1 MKAVRI
7 HAHGGPE
14 VLRYETVPDPAP
26 QADEVLVRVRACA
39 LNHLDI
45 WNRKGLPRPMVPLPH
60 ILGSDIAGEVAATGE
75 LVDDLKPGDPV
86 ILNPGVSCGR
96 CRHCLSGQD
105 NMCPKYHLL
114 GAGRDGGYA
123 QLVAV
128 PRANVI
134 PKPANLSYPE
144 AAALPLVFL
153 TAWHMLVTRAR
164 VQPGEDVFVW
174 GASSGVG
181 SAGIQIAKL
190 LGARVIAATQGEE
203 KQAKARQLGADE
215 VIDHKTTDVLRAVRD
230 LTGGRGVDVV
240 FEHVGQATWETS
252 IKMLAKGGRLVT
264 CGNTSGWEG
273 QTDIRYVFARQLS
286 ILGSYMGSKGELL
299 ALLPWVEAG
308 RLRPVVHAV
317 LPLAEAAEAHR
328 ILESQ
333 AQFGKVVLVPPED

>member
-1 MKAVRI
+1 
-7 HAHGGPE
+7 
-14 VLRYETVPDPAP
+14 
-26 QADEVLVRVRACA
+26 
-39 LNHLDI
+39 
-45 WNRKGLPRPMVPLPH
+45 
-60 ILGSDIAGEVAATGE
+60 
-75 LVDDLKPGDPV
+75 
-86 ILNPGVSCGR
+86 
-96 CRHCLSGQD
+96 
-105 NMCPKYHLL
+105 MCPKYHLL

-333 AQFGKVVLVPPED
+333 AQFGKVVLEPPED

>member
-105 NMCPKYHLL
+105 NMCPRYHLL

-128 PRANVI
+128 PRINVI

-215 VIDHKTTDVLRAVRD
+215 VIDYKTTDVLRAVRD

-240 FEHVGQATWETS
+240 FEHVGQATWEIS

-273 QTDIRYVFARQLS
+273 HTDIRYVFARQLS

-308 RLRPVVHAV
+308 RLRPVVHTV
-317 LPLAEAAEAHR
+317 LPLEEAAEAHR

>member
-1 MKAVRI
+1 MKAMRI
-7 HAHGGPE
+7 HSHGGPE
-14 VLRYETVPDPAP
+14 VLRYETVPDPVP
-26 QADEVLVRVRACA
+26 RADEVLVRVRACA

-86 ILNPGVSCGR
+86 ILHPGVSCGR

-105 NMCPKYHLL
+105 NMCPRYHLL

-128 PRANVI
+128 PRINVI

-215 VIDHKTTDVLRAVRD
+215 VIDYKTTDVLRAVRD

-240 FEHVGQATWETS
+240 FEHVGQATWEIS

-273 QTDIRYVFARQLS
+273 HTDIRYVFARQLS
-286 ILGSYMGSKGELL
+286 ILGSYMGSNGELL

-308 RLRPVVHAV
+308 RLRPVVHTV
-317 LPLAEAAEAHR
+317 LPLEEAAEAHR

>member
-1 MKAVRI
+1 MKAMRI
-7 HAHGGPE
+7 HSHGGPE
-14 VLRYETVPDPAP
+14 VLRYETVPDPVP
-26 QADEVLVRVRACA
+26 RADEVLVRVRACA

-86 ILNPGVSCGR
+86 ILHPGVSCGR

-105 NMCPKYHLL
+105 NMCPRYHLL

-128 PRANVI
+128 PRINVI

-215 VIDHKTTDVLRAVRD
+215 VIDYKTTDVLRAVRD

-240 FEHVGQATWETS
+240 FEHVGQATWEIS

-273 QTDIRYVFARQLS
+273 HTDIRYVFARQLS

-308 RLRPVVHAV
+308 RLRPVVHTV
-317 LPLAEAAEAHR
+317 LPLLDAAGGHR
-328 ILESQ
+328 
-333 AQFGKVVLVPPED
+333 VL

>member
-14 VLRYETVPDPAP
+14 VLRYETVPDPVP
-26 QADEVLVRVRACA
+26 RADEVLVRVRACA

-60 ILGSDIAGEVAATGE
+60 ILGSDIAGEVVAAGE
-75 LVDDLKPGDPV
+75 LVDDLKPGDAV

-96 CRHCLSGQD
+96 CRYCLSGQD
-105 NMCPKYHLL
+105 NMCAQYHLL
-114 GAGRDGGYA
+114 GAGRNGGYA

-128 PRANVI
+128 PRANAI
-134 PKPANLSYPE
+134 RKPANLTFAE
-144 AAALPLVFL
+144 AAAVPLVFL

-164 VQPGEDVFVW
+164 VQPGEEVFIW

-181 SAGIQIAKL
+181 SAAIQIAKL

-203 KQAKARQLGADE
+203 KEAKARQLGADS
-215 VIDHKTTDVLRAVRD
+215 VIDYKTTDVLRAVRD
-230 LTGGRGVDVV
+230 MTGGRGVDVV
-240 FEHVGQATWETS
+240 FEHVGEATWDAS
-252 IKMLAKGGRLVT
+252 IRMLAKGGRLVT
-264 CGNTSGWEG
+264 CGNTSGWQG

-299 ALLPWVEAG
+299 TLLPWVEAG

-317 LPLAEAAEAHR
+317 LPLEDAAEAHR

-333 AQFGKVVLVPPED
+333 AQFGKVVLEPPAD